1 MNDEKDVWESSKD
14 ATGREYREA
23 ASRGN
28 SHDLPKG
35 CWVLLGYSFALVLMV
50 GGMSLLVTLVHFVS
64 IRRLFLLGNSIGIVV
79 VSLVILAG
87 GILLAIATT
96 KSLQ

>member
-1 MNDEKDVWESSKD
+1 MNDEKDVWEGSKD

-23 ASRGN
+23 ARRGN

-35 CWVLLGYSFALVLMV
+35 CWVLLGYSFSLVLMV

-79 VSLVILAG
+79 LSLVIIAG

-96 KSLQ
+96 KSLH

>member
-35 CWVLLGYSFALVLMV
+35 CWVLLGYSFSLVLVV
-50 GGMSLLVTLVHFVS
+50 GGMSLLVTLVHFAS

-79 VSLVILAG
+79 LSLVIIAG

-96 KSLQ
+96 KSLH